1 MESSN
6 SPIIGRG
13 GTYLNYL
20 LELQSQAISAMLRFM
35 RWAQVTSDHGAHGGA
50 TSWAV
55 DFAGDIPIWLA
66 VALVAFWYWRAAHRV
81 TKMHPSQRWPVRYGW
96 CFGAGLSCLVV
107 VTTGPIANAAM
118 SIFAIH
124 MAQHIIL
131 MMWATPLLVMG
142 APVLLALRALAPD
155 SRRRWLVPLLRSS
168 FFRFLTNPIVSWLVF
183 AAVLMGV
190 HFAPVMSSL
199 MEAGLL
205 GRYAEYALYLVAA
218 FLYYYALLPGNPAT
232 NRVSPAA
239 RVFSLFLMMVP
250 ETMTGFFIYSAN
262 FTLFPYF
269 EASAAAAGF
278 DGIADQ
284 QLGGALMW
292 STSMIIDVAW
302 IAVAVHEW
310 FGSEGLKTRRL
321 DIQIQREEAI
331 RERETP

>member
-1 MESSN
+1 
-6 SPIIGRG
+6 
-13 GTYLNYL
+13 
-20 LELQSQAISAMLRFM
+20 MLRFM
-35 RWAQVTSDHGAHGGA
+35 RLAQEASDHGAHGGGA
-50 TSWAV
+50 NWV
-55 DFAGDIPIWLA
+55 FDIAGDIPIWLA
-66 VALVAFWYWRAAHRV
+66 VALVALWYWRSAHRV
-81 TKMHPSQRWPVRYGW
+81 SALHPSQPWSVPYSSF
-96 CFGAGLSCLVV
+96 FGAGLACVVV

-124 MAQHIIL
+124 MIQHIIL
-131 MMWATPLLVMG
+131 MMLATPLLVMG
-142 APVLLALRALAPD
+142 APVLLALRSLAPTT
-155 SRRRWLVPLLRSS
+155 RRRWLVPLLRSS
-168 FFRFLTNPIVSWLVF
+168 FFRFVTNPVVSWLVF

-190 HFAPVMSSL
+190 HFTPVMSSL

-205 GRYAEYALYLVAA
+205 GRYAEYALYLVSA

-232 NRVSPAA
+232 NRVSPAG

-269 EASAAAAGF
+269 AASAAAASF

-331 RERETP
+331 RERQTP